1 MNIGELR
8 TVCCCVLCADTNCAV
23 HVLCGVLLCMK
34 IVTVNCARIIHGNQ
48 VATNG
53 VVHIIDRVITAVGNT
68 IQDVIEVDDDL
79 TTLSV
84 SLLFSLCPFLP
95 FLFYLSFPTFP
106 FLPFSSISFLLFSP
120 FLFSS
125 RLFHSILFDL
135 SIHTVL
141 MEHMME
147 DMMCFL
153 PTGSGSGLRPA
164 GQAGTTRPVHPVR
177 PHQRCLRQAGLR
189 RASTTDG

>member
-8 TVCCCVLCADTNCAV
+8 TGCCCVMCADTNCAV

-53 VVHIIDRVITAVGNT
+53 VVHVIDRVITGVSNT

-84 SLLFSLCPFLP
+84 SFIFFCSPLLLSSSPFISIP
-95 FLFYLSFPTFP
+95 FTSFPTFFFIMVLLLSP
-106 FLPFSSISFLLFSP
+106 FPFSSFC
-120 FLFSS
+120 
-125 RLFHSILFDL
+125 FHSIRFTQGGTH
-135 SIHTVL
+135 SINGGYDGGYNVFFHYR
-141 MEHMME
+141 MW
-147 DMMCFL
+147 
-153 PTGSGSGLRPA
+153 PWP
-164 GQAGTTRPVHPVR
+164 QACWTSWDSP
-177 PHQRCLRQAGLR
+177 
-189 RASTTDG
+189 ASTPCLPPPTMPSPSWTRMCCND

>member
-1 MNIGELR
+1 
-8 TVCCCVLCADTNCAV
+8 
-23 HVLCGVLLCMK
+23 MK

-95 FLFYLSFPTFP
+95 FLSYLSFPTF
-106 FLPFSSISFLLFSP
+106 FIYIFSPLFS
-120 FLFSS
+120 FSLLIS
-125 RLFHSILFDL
+125 SFSFYFIRFINSYSINGAYDGGYDVFSPYRKWLW
-135 SIHTVL
+135 
-141 MEHMME
+141 
-147 DMMCFL
+147 
-153 PTGSGSGLRPA
+153 P
-164 GQAGTTRPVHPVR
+164 QACWTSWDS
-177 PHQRCLRQAGLR
+177 Q
-189 RASTTDG
+189 ASTPCLPPPTMPSPSWTQMCCND